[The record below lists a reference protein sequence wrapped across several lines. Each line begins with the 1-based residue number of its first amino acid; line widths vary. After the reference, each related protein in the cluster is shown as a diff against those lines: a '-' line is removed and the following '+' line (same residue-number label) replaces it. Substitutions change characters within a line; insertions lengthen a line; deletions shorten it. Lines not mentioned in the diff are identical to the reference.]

1 MPTIIICPA
10 CETRY
15 EIAAELPPKGR
26 KVRCSK
32 CGHTWQATGVTE
44 EGRAETEVPQSP
56 PPQPQAPQVAAVNA
70 ALSGFAGIV
79 QGQHG
84 ATPNAPPT
92 QEPAADTAG
101 AEQTFQEDYPQEQET
116 SFEAGY
122 PEADA
127 EFAAEAETDF
137 ETDYTEPEPE
147 PAPGSESE
155 LKAEVAAE
163 TPFVASYSEAE
174 TAFETGVQDDVT
186 FEVSAEVIAQADAEF
201 EPGEDLA
208 AGHLPESVG
217 PAQGGDF
224 VPPLPPEAP
233 DLPPDLSVSMGD
245 DAGPVS
251 EDIPVSPLRK
261 KVPSTVAIGWGGLG
275 LLLLFVVGAF
285 MLMPKTVVSAVPGTA
300 RLYAMLGM
308 PVNLRG
314 LSIEGVTYGW
324 TDQGDLE
331 IKGDVVN
338 LTDGSVKIPLIVIAL
353 RDENG
358 QSLSE
363 WTTEVREEPL
373 GAGERASFWTEIP
386 APPDTARSVKVRFAK
401 AN

>member
-15 EIAAELPPKGR
+15 EIAAELAPDGR

-32 CGHTWQATGVTE
+32 CGHTWQATGMTE
-44 EGRAETEVPQSP
+44 GAGAKTEAP

-70 ALSGFAGIV
+70 ALRGFAGIV

-137 ETDYTEPEPE
+137 ETDYSEPEPE
-147 PAPGSESE
+147 PQPESE
-155 LKAEVAAE
+155 LEAEVAAE

-186 FEVSAEVIAQADAEF
+186 FEASAEVMAQADAEF

-208 AGHLPESVG
+208 AGHLPESIG

-224 VPPLPPEAP
+224 VPPMLTEAP
-233 DLPPDLSVSMGD
+233 GLPTDVSASMGD
-245 DAGPVS
+245 EAGPVS
-251 EDIPVSPLRK
+251 EDIPVSPPRK
-261 KVPSTVAIGWGGLG
+261 KVPSTVTTGWGALG
-275 LLLLFVVGAF
+275 LFLLFLLGAF
-285 MLMPKTVVSAVPGTA
+285 LLMPKTVVSAVPGTA

-314 LSIEGVTYGW
+314 LSIEGVTHGW
-324 TDQGDLE
+324 TGQGDLE

-338 LTDGSVKIPLIVIAL
+338 LTDGSMKIPLIIIAL

-358 QSLSE
+358 QGLSE

-373 GAGERASFWTEIP
+373 GAGEKASFWTEIP
-386 APPDTARSVKVRFAK
+386 APPDTARSVKVRFAT

>member
-32 CGHTWQATGVTE
+32 CDHTWQATGLTE
-44 EGRAETEVPQSP
+44 EGRVETEAPQSP
-56 PPQPQAPQVAAVNA
+56 PPQPQVPQAPQAPHVAAVNA

-79 QGQHG
+79 QGQY
-84 ATPNAPPT
+84 ATTPNAPPP
-92 QEPAADTAG
+92 QEPAADTA
-101 AEQTFQEDYPQEQET
+101 EPEETFPVDHPQEQET
-116 SFEAGY
+116 SFEAGD
-122 PEADA
+122 PEAEA

-137 ETDYTEPEPE
+137 ETDYSE
-147 PAPGSESE
+147 PGSESGLE
-155 LKAEVAAE
+155 AEVAAE
-163 TPFVASYSEAE
+163 TPFVASYTEA
-174 TAFETGVQDDVT
+174 ETGVQDDVT
-186 FEVSAEVIAQADAEF
+186 FEASAEFISEVDAEF
-201 EPGEDLA
+201 APGEDLA
-208 AGHLPESVG
+208 AAHLPESAG
-217 PAQGGDF
+217 PAEGGDL
-224 VPPLPPEAP
+224 VPLMPAEAP
-233 DLPPDLSVSMGD
+233 DVPPDLSVLMGNA
-245 DAGPVS
+245 AGPVP
-251 EDIPVSPLRK
+251 EEVPVSSPRK
-261 KVPSTVAIGWGGLG
+261 KAPSTVTIGWGGLG
-275 LLLLFVVGAF
+275 FWLLFLVGAF
-285 MLMPKTVVSAVPGTA
+285 LLMPKTVVSAVPGTA